1 MYVCTYMISARE
13 DQHVLHVKWKGQ
25 NECTM
30 RKGGVCVCV
39 CYAQIQCK
47 SMSLCTKS
55 KDRN

>member
-39 CYAQIQCK
+39 CVMHKYSA
-47 SMSLCTKS
+47 
-55 KDRN
+55 RV